1 MPGKAIG
8 KRTGYGY
15 PGTVARMSDAVIS
28 AYPAKGGDIGFGDPV
43 VLNAD
48 GTVSK
53 FGSASTANQFIGVA
67 VREVKQAKRDEEPA
81 FYYKEGE
88 PVDVLVRG
96 SIAVSCP
103 TGAPA
108 LRSAVHVKD
117 GAFTATATGAV
128 KLNDNVIFTKKDV
141 DPDKVT
147 EITVLTRNA

>member
-28 AYPAKGGDIGFGDPV
+28 AYPAKGFDIGFGDPV
-43 VLNAD
+43 VLNDD

-53 FGSASTANQFIGVA
+53 FATDSTADQFIGIA

-88 PVDVLVRG
+88 PVDILVRG
-96 SIAVSCP
+96 SIAVSCAE
-103 TGAPA
+103 GAPS
-108 LRSAVHVKD
+108 LRGAVYVLD
-117 GAFTATATGAV
+117 GAFTASDSGT
-128 KLNDNVIFTKKDV
+128 KLNDNVIFSKKDV

-147 EITVLTRNA
+147 EITILTRSA